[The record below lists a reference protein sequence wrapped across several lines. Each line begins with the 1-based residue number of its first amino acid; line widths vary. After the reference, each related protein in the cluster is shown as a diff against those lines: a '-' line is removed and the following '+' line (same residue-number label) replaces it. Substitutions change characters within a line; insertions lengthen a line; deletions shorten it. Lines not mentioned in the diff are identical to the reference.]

1 MFKYIAVS
9 LLTIAFLFGFLLQ
22 VGAFS
27 VERSNPSD
35 PSTAYPA
42 VTGVTD
48 DAIYNEWKTKDDAA
62 VYKGALLDYLEET
75 ISTTSI
81 SGFWQ

>member
-27 VERSNPSD
+27 VERDVLSD

-62 VYKGALLDYLEET
+62 VYRGALLDYLEET

>member
-1 MFKYIAVS
+1 MSKYLTVS
-9 LLTIAFLFGFLLQ
+9 LLTLAFLLGFLFQ
-22 VGAFS
+22 AGAFD
-27 VERSNPSD
+27 VIRGNLVD

-42 VTGVTD
+42 VTGD
-48 DAIYNEWKTKDDAA
+48 LNYLYSIYSTKDDAA
-62 VYKGALLDYLEET
+62 VYNRALETYLSDT